1 MKKIIHVDH
10 SAFFRKFLR
19 SFLQREGFDVESYDN
34 TRDSTFAI
42 GVGSIDM
49 VIIGLTFVDAEGE
62 EFLER
67 IQQTYAGPVIVLS
80 SSVDKAE
87 VEEKL
92 LTLGITDAISK
103 TGPWQQRLK
112 QHLLEL

>member
-10 SAFFRKFLR
+10 SAFFRKFLQN
-19 SFLQREGFDVESYDN
+19 FLQQEGFEVESFDN
-34 TRDSTFAI
+34 TQDSTFAI
-42 GVGSIDM
+42 GVGAVDM
-49 VIIGLTFVDAEGE
+49 VIIGLTFIDAEGE

-67 IQQTYAGPVIVLS
+67 VQETYTGPVIVLS
-80 SSVDKAE
+80 SSVDK

-112 QHLLEL
+112 QHLAAL